1 MAIAYMLSMP
11 YAIIRPSIC
20 HTGGSVENGQVSI
33 MQFLL
38 YSSPISQVLWNK
50 IHPEILTRSPKRG
63 HQTRMGWGK

>member
-1 MAIAYMLSMP
+1 
-11 YAIIRPSIC
+11 
-20 HTGGSVENGQVSI
+20 

-63 HQTRMGWGK
+63 HQTRMGWGKWAIF